1 MLYANVQSYRLDC
14 EDVIV
19 IIVYSLYA
27 VINCKDQEEVLYS
40 ISPLT
45 LDSNVFSNSMA

>member
-1 MLYANVQSYRLDC
+1 MLYANVQSYRCD
-14 EDVIV
+14 DVIV

-40 ISPLT
+40 IS
-45 LDSNVFSNSMA
+45 S